1 MILAEFLANNR
12 TLKRLH
18 INGNN
23 IGNEGALQLFKA
35 LEINRTLTEITLGH
49 NIFSRKVA
57 KKLVKI
63 LSNKNIVSKI
73 MVSFGGNENYDVNL
87 NNIDPKLELLIE
99 NLGNNYIETDGI
111 TIN

>member
-35 LEINRTLTEITLGH
+35 LEINRTLREITLGH

-63 LSNKNIVSKI
+63 LNNKNIVSKI

-99 NLGNNYIETDGI
+99 NLENNYIETDGI

>member
-1 MILAEFLANNR
+1 LLQ
-12 TLKRLH
+12 

-23 IGNEGALQLFKA
+23 IGNAGALQLFNA

-63 LSNKNIVSKI
+63 LNNKNIVSKI
-73 MVSFGGNENYDVNL
+73 MVSFGGNENYD
-87 NNIDPKLELLIE
+87 IDPKLELLIE
-99 NLGNNYIETDGI
+99 NLENNYIETDGI